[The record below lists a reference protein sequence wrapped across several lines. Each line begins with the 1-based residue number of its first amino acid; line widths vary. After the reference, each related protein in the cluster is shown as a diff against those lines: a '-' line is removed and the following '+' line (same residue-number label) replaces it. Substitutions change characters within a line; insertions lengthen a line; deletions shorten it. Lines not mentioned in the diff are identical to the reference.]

1 MALPTNLVGATFS
14 TTDIGIGASVG
25 TSPVTYTQASLLSD
39 ELIGGLLVGPTATVT
54 VGSVSAPDVNGVQ
67 TVSLVLN
74 STNPL
79 ANGTTFTGTTV
90 GVDNSDFAINST
102 VLGLPAT
109 IFVTNTPAQQ
119 PLVNA
124 TASVAGLSA
133 NVAFIPACY
142 CTGTLIRTASGEAAV
157 ETLAVGDVVRTVDGR
172 LEPIRWIGTRSYHG
186 RFLAGHED
194 LLPVRFRAGSLGEGV
209 PARDLLVSPKHAMLI
224 DGVLVAAELLVNGC
238 TIHRERGA
246 KRVDYVHLELARHDA
261 IWAEGAPSE
270 TFVDDESR
278 GVFHN
283 AASFGALYP
292 DAVATVAE
300 YCAPRVTG
308 GFALDAIRRRLD
320 ALAGEL
326 ALAS

>member
-1 MALPTNLVGATFS
+1 MSLPTNVFVGTTFS
-14 TTDIGIGASVG
+14 ATDIGVGAVSGV
-25 TSPVTYTQASLLSD
+25 SPVLFSESQLLSD
-39 ELIGGLLVGPTATVT
+39 QLVQGVAVGTNAIVT
-54 VGSVSAPDVNGVQ
+54 VVSVGDPDAHGAQSIVLKVSGSS
-67 TVSLVLN
+67 
-74 STNPL
+74 NPA
-79 ANGTTFTGTTV
+79 ANGLTMTGVTV
-90 GVDNSDFAINST
+90 GVDVTDFAVVGS
-102 VLGLPAT
+102 VLGLPGAF
-109 IFVTNTPAQQ
+109 FVTNTPAQQ
-119 PLVNA
+119 PGAGGTA
-124 TASVAGLSA
+124 TLSA
-133 NVAFIPACY
+133 IGVSYIPACY

-261 IWAEGAPSE
+261 IWAEGAASE